1 MALPEIVARWIGL
14 DDDRRDAERIYATIA
29 AQARDPAP
37 FRDHGVPDTLDG
49 RFDVLCVLMFLVL
62 RRIGR
67 DGAVQARLGQDLYAA
82 MFADM
87 DRSLRELG
95 VGDLGVARRV
105 QHMAEGLMGRIK
117 AYGDGLDAADP
128 AVLEAA
134 LRRNLFASAGIA
146 GAPGLT
152 QVATYLRRA
161 DSRLAA
167 QPIVALRR
175 DGPDFPNWEGPAA

>member
-1 MALPEIVARWIGL
+1 MALPDIVARWFGI
-14 DDDRRDAERIYATIA
+14 DDDRRDAERIYAAIA
-29 AQARDPAP
+29 EHARDPVP
-37 FRDHGVPDTLDG
+37 FRDHGVADTLDG
-49 RFDVLCVLMFLVL
+49 RFDILCIMMFLVL

-67 DGAVQARLGQDLYAA
+67 DGAAQARLGKDLYAA

-117 AYGDGLDAADP
+117 AYGDGLEAADP
-128 AVLEAA
+128 ASLEAA
-134 LRRNLFASAGIA
+134 LGRNLFASAGMA
-146 GAPGLT
+146 GARGLT
-152 QVATYLRRA
+152 QVATYLRLA

-167 QPIVALRR
+167 QPIAALRR
-175 DGPDFPNWEGPAA
+175 DGPDFPNWEGPAT